1 MEHIISSLYE
11 VSLLKVALVFIATVL
26 SDALWALYIRKTNL
40 GKALSA
46 SSLSAVIVLTA
57 GVVAIEYVNNNW
69 YLVPAAL
76 GAFVGTY
83 FTIRFDNRK
92 KPEIEGPKHKFT
104 RV

>member
-1 MEHIISSLYE
+1 MLFRS
-11 VSLLKVALVFIATVL
+11 
-26 SDALWALYIRKTNL
+26 NL

-46 SSLSAVIVLTA
+46 SSLSAVIVIAA

-69 YLVPAAL
+69 YLIPTAL

-83 FTIRFDNRK
+83 ITIKIDDRK
-92 KPEIEGPKHKFT
+92 KSETTETKHKLT

>member
-11 VSLLKVALVFIATVL
+11 VSLIKSVLVFLATVL
-26 SDALWALYIRKTNL
+26 SDTLWAMYIRRTNL

-69 YLVPAAL
+69 YLIPAAL

-83 FTIRFDNRK
+83 ITIKFDNRK
-92 KPEIEGPKHKFT
+92 KPEIEEVAHKLT

>member
-1 MEHIISSLYE
+1 MEHIISSLFE
-11 VSLLKVALVFIATVL
+11 VSLWKSVLVFLATVL
-26 SDALWALYIRKTNL
+26 SDTLWAMYIRRTNL

-69 YLVPAAL
+69 YLIPAAL

-83 FTIRFDNRK
+83 ITIKFDNRQ
-92 KPEIEGPKHKFT
+92 KPTIEEKEYKLT